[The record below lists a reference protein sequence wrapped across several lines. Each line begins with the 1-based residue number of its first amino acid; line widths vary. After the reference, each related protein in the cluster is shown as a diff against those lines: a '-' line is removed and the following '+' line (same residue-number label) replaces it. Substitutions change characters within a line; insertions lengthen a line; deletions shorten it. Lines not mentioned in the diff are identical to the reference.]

1 MKIYDLDELTIIDI
15 DDGSSGTPGE
25 ASSPADDNDDSKQSD
40 NDDSGKSDN
49 DDSGQSDDSNNSAD
63 NQSTSKSNSKP
74 ADQSDSDSADS
85 NGDGT
90 PGDYDTDD
98 DDDLL
103 NKISK
108 EVQDILDNRVEQP
121 GEIAEPP
128 LPKSSDRNNKSKG
141 PMTIQQKDIVYK
153 AKMDWSQLVKLF
165 TAVAHSQE
173 NTRTKITGKSA
184 TAAAIGN
191 DLGATAMPPAQRKIL
206 DGIKLITAFD
216 TSGSM
221 SMYVA
226 KMLTEVQSLVVSQSP
241 NIVGQVGVL
250 YYADSSIKFALD
262 VQDKIAWG
270 LNSLLDLE
278 SRKIIDKSN
287 TITMQQLLSSF
298 ASGGTTFSSDIAQ
311 DLIQM
316 GAKGYNVL
324 LGTDSDIL
332 WDDNWVNFVSV
343 FNALK
348 GKLFLVC
355 ATPDD
360 FQRICKKIG
369 FAPAQFTFIGG
380 N

>member
-1 MKIYDLDELTIIDI
+1 MQRFPISFAKDIFIARNEFDAYFIISAAGNEVVI
-15 DDGSSGTPGE
+15 TGAETPDD
-25 ASSPADDNDDSKQSD
+25 
-40 NDDSGKSDN
+40 
-49 DDSGQSDDSNNSAD
+49 
-63 NQSTSKSNSKP
+63 
-74 ADQSDSDSADS
+74 
-85 NGDGT
+85 
-90 PGDYDTDD
+90 DTDD

-108 EVQDILDNRVEQP
+108 EVQDILDNRVEHP
-121 GEIAEPP
+121 GEIEAPA
-128 LPKSSDRNNKSKG
+128 LPNSSDKNNKPKG
-141 PMTIQQKDIVYK
+141 PMSIQQKDIVYK

-298 ASGGTTFSSDIAQ
+298 APS
-311 DLIQM
+311 
-316 GAKGYNVL
+316 
-324 LGTDSDIL
+324 
-332 WDDNWVNFVSV
+332 
-343 FNALK
+343 
-348 GKLFLVC
+348 C
-355 ATPDD
+355 
-360 FQRICKKIG
+360 RR
-369 FAPAQFTFIGG
+369 
-380 N
+380 

>member
-15 DDGSSGTPGE
+15 EDGSSGSSGE
-25 ASSPADDNDDSKQSD
+25 ESAPADD

-49 DDSGQSDDSNNSAD
+49 NDSGKSDNSNNSAD
-63 NQSTSKSNSKP
+63 NQSISKSNSKP
-74 ADQSDSDSADS
+74 ADQPNSNAADS
-85 NGDGT
+85 TGAET
-90 PGDYDTDD
+90 PDDDTDD

-108 EVQDILDNRVEQP
+108 EVQDILDNRVEHP
-121 GEIAEPP
+121 GEIEAPA
-128 LPKSSDRNNKSKG
+128 LPNSSDKNNKPKG
-141 PMTIQQKDIVYK
+141 PMSIQQKDIVYK